1 MDSGISNILKFDSK
15 NSLINIELFDSP
27 PQLVAIGLAVLLHVG
42 RGVVDVDAVM
52 PLGVV
57 VVDRPALSL
66 VGAERSARPNLVAK

>member
-42 RGVVDVDAVM
+42 RGVIDVDPVV

-57 VVDRPALSL
+57 VVDRPALSF
-66 VGAERSARPNLVAK
+66 VGTERSTCPNFVAK